1 MVDFVTWDCDVVL
14 PCRDEA
20 AALPGVLA
28 SLPEGFRP
36 VVVDNGSRD
45 RTATVASAYGAKVV
59 AEPRPGYGSAVHAGV
74 AAASAPY
81 VAVVDGDGSFDLRE
95 LPLLLRP
102 VATGA
107 ATMAVGRRRPVGRR
121 VWPWHAR
128 AGNALVAGLL
138 RTRTSLDVHDLAP
151 VRVCRRTDLLDLAV
165 QDRGF
170 GYPVEVLVRAASRG
184 WSVVEIDVSYLPRA
198 AGTRSKVSGSALGSL
213 RAVRD
218 FARVLS

>member
-1 MVDFVTWDCDVVL
+1 MVAFVIWDCDVVL

-28 SLPEGFRP
+28 SMPEGFRP

-45 RTATVASAYGAKVV
+45 RTATVAAAYGAEVV
-59 AEPRPGYGSAVHAGV
+59 TEPRPGYGSAVHAGV
-74 AAASAPY
+74 AAAGAPY

-95 LPLLLRP
+95 LPTLLRP

-107 ATMAVGRRRPVGRR
+107 ATLAVGRRRPVGRR

-128 AGNALVAGLL
+128 VGNALVAGLL
-138 RTRTSLDVHDLAP
+138 RARTSLDVHDLAP
-151 VRVCRRTDLLDLAV
+151 VRVCRRDDLLDLAV

-170 GYPVEVLVRAASRG
+170 GYPVELLVRAASRG

-198 AGTRSKVSGSALGSL
+198 TGTRSKVSGSALGSL

>member
-1 MVDFVTWDCDVVL
+1 VNRDCDVVL

-36 VVVDNGSRD
+36 LVVDNGSRD
-45 RTATVASAYGAKVV
+45 RTATVAEAYGATVIT
-59 AEPRPGYGSAVHAGV
+59 EPRPGYGSAVHAGV
-74 AAASAPY
+74 SAATAPY
-81 VAVVDGDGSFDLRE
+81 VAVVDGDGSFDLSE
-95 LPLLLRP
+95 LPTLLGP
-102 VATGA
+102 VAGGA
-107 ATMAVGRRRPVGRR
+107 ATMAVGRRRPVARQ

-128 AGNALVAGLL
+128 AGNALVAAWL
-138 RTRTSLDVHDLAP
+138 RTRTSLDVHDVAP
-151 VRVCRRTDLLDLAV
+151 LRVCRRADLLDLDV

-170 GYPVEVLVRAASRG
+170 GYPVELLMRAASRR

-218 FARVLS
+218 FARVLT

>member
-1 MVDFVTWDCDVVL
+1 VNWDCDVVL

-28 SLPEGFRP
+28 SMPEGFRP
-36 VVVDNGSRD
+36 LVVDNGSRD
-45 RTATVASAYGAKVV
+45 RTAAVAEAYGARVV
-59 AEPRPGYGSAVHAGV
+59 TEPRPGYGNAVHAG
-74 AAASAPY
+74 AAAATAPF
-81 VAVVDGDGSFDLRE
+81 VAVVDGDGSFDLAA
-95 LPLLLRP
+95 LPTLLGP
-102 VATGA
+102 VAVGA
-107 ATMAVGRRRPVGRR
+107 ATMAVGRRRPVTRR

-128 AGNALVAGLL
+128 AGNALVAGWL
-138 RTRTSLDVHDLAP
+138 RARTSLDVHDLAP
-151 VRVCRRTDLLDLAV
+151 VRVCRLADLLDLGV

-170 GYPVEVLVRAASRG
+170 GYPVELLLRAAGRG
-184 WSVVEIDVSYLPRA
+184 WTVVEIDVTYLRRA

>member
-1 MVDFVTWDCDVVL
+1 VNRDCDVVL

-36 VVVDNGSRD
+36 LVVDNGSRD
-45 RTATVASAYGAKVV
+45 RTATVAEAYGATVIT
-59 AEPRPGYGSAVHAGV
+59 EPRPGYGSAVHAGV
-74 AAASAPY
+74 SAATAPY
-81 VAVVDGDGSFDLRE
+81 VAVVDGDGSFDLSE
-95 LPLLLRP
+95 LPTLLGP
-102 VATGA
+102 VAGGA
-107 ATMAVGRRRPVGRR
+107 ATMAVGRRRPVARQ

-128 AGNALVAGLL
+128 AGNALVAAWL
-138 RTRTSLDVHDLAP
+138 RTRTSLDVHDVAP
-151 VRVCRRTDLLDLAV
+151 LRVCRRADLLDLDV

-170 GYPVEVLVRAASRG
+170 GYPVELLMRAASRR

>member
-1 MVDFVTWDCDVVL
+1 VNRDCDVVL

-36 VVVDNGSRD
+36 LVVDNGSRD
-45 RTATVASAYGAKVV
+45 PTATVAEAYGATVIT
-59 AEPRPGYGSAVHAGV
+59 EPRPGYGSAVHAGV
-74 AAASAPY
+74 SAATAPY
-81 VAVVDGDGSFDLRE
+81 VAVVDADGSFDLSE
-95 LPLLLRP
+95 LPTLLGP
-102 VATGA
+102 VAGGA
-107 ATMAVGRRRPVGRR
+107 ATMAVGRRRPVARQ

-128 AGNALVAGLL
+128 AGNALVAAWL
-138 RTRTSLDVHDLAP
+138 RTRTSLDVHDVAP
-151 VRVCRRTDLLDLAV
+151 LRVCRRTDLLDLDV
-165 QDRGF
+165 QDRGS
-170 GYPVEVLVRAASRG
+170 GYPVELLMRAASRR

-218 FARVLS
+218 FARVLT